1 MISRIF
7 LAAGLFASIAF
18 GQNAV
23 NQTEGPVPSAWVRL
37 LYYNGSSQLQYVC
50 YSPSMA
56 PTTTYTIGGTPGLT
70 NIVVLT
76 NVGTVNLA
84 ATAQW
89 WVGQTI
95 TVAGSTTAALNGNYV
110 LSAVSGSTGT
120 IATAGVSDA
129 TYNNA
134 AMVITTTQPV
144 LNAARWA
151 IRILTYASSNLATT
165 YWAQTSL
172 PNGVNTGLACSARAS
187 Y

>member
-1 MISRIF
+1 MTRRI
-7 LAAGLFASIAF
+7 LMAALLMVATVF
-18 GQNAV
+18 GQTAV
-23 NQTEGPVPSAWVRL
+23 NQSEGPSPSAWVKL
-37 LYYNGSSQLQYVC
+37 LFYNASSQLQYVC
-50 YSPSMA
+50 YSPSLS
-56 PTTTYTIGGTPGLT
+56 PTTTYAIGGTPALT

-76 NVGTVNLA
+76 NSGTINLG

-95 TVAGSTTAALNGNYV
+95 TVSGSTTAALNGNYV

-120 IATAGVSDA
+120 ITTSGVADA

-134 AMVITTTQPV
+134 AMVITTTHPV

-151 IRILTYASSNLATT
+151 IQILTYASGNLATT

-172 PNGVNTGLACSARAS
+172 PGGINTQLACSSRTS